1 MLADHLPPQR
11 LGRIERQLQSGLSEE
26 AIGALV
32 PSEIFML
39 GIKTFEKDA
48 AAAARIGPA
57 GADLAALKQTAPGEI
72 TFARISSDF
81 GTPHPMLAQ
90 TYARELLATK
100 PLPTFLGYS
109 SRLLA
114 ESWESG
120 NLFWARLAAEKNL
133 PPASL
138 NQLIPQLTHRMVEK
152 IFATHLED
160 WPAVLRAMRETA
172 VEFRA
177 GRLVNSSEVATAGG
191 TVAEEKR
198 P

>member
-1 MLADHLPPQR
+1 L
-11 LGRIERQLQSGLSEE
+11 LS
-26 AIGALV
+26 
-32 PSEIFML
+32 
-39 GIKTFEKDA
+39 
-48 AAAARIGPA
+48 
-57 GADLAALKQTAPGEI
+57 
-72 TFARISSDF
+72 
-81 GTPHPMLAQ
+81 
-90 TYARELLATK
+90 TK

-172 VEFRA
+172 TEFRA
-177 GRLVNSSEVATAGG
+177 GRLGNSSEVAAAGASG
-191 TVAEEKR
+191 MALEDR